1 MLEIVKDQLTEFIHK
16 LIKAEVELSF
26 NFIIQELFPK
36 VLEGIVSR
44 VTIQVQGVENIP
56 AWRDGGRDL
65 CKKQCNVCSM
75 PGNLRTTKYT

>member
-16 LIKAEVELSF
+16 LIETEVELGF

-44 VTIQVQGVENIP
+44 VTIQVEGVENVPVEKICHYNMCVV
-56 AWRDGGRDL
+56 GL
-65 CKKQCNVCSM
+65 ETS
-75 PGNLRTTKYT
+75 RTTKYT